1 MSIVLRELLTAV
13 NTKEVY
19 GNTNLN
25 VEKIEYHSS
34 KITGDD
40 LFVAIK
46 GYKTD
51 GHDFVCHAVKNGA
64 SCIVAE
70 KDFDFRV
77 QAKVLVKDSRL
88 ALAQLADKFY
98 GSPSRKLQVV
108 GITGTNG
115 KTTVSYL
122 LRSILETK
130 DEEIGLIG
138 TIAHYL
144 GKQRIPAQNTT
155 PESLDLQRMFDE
167 MLTSGI
173 RYVVMEVSSHSLA
186 LKRVESIDFDVA
198 IFTNLT
204 QDHLDFHQDMES
216 YRKTK
221 GRLFEMLDEKESKA
235 VINLDDSNWEYF
247 YNKAKASKITYSL
260 KNKKADVF
268 TEKVES
274 SLDGLKMCIFT
285 PKGEFDI
292 ETRLIGEQNVYNTLA
307 AVAGSLALQF
317 DLRSIARGLKDAERI
332 PGRLERIDLGQIF
345 SVLIDYAHTPDALEK
360 TLLTAKGFSSGKLIA
375 LFGCGGDRDKTKRSI
390 MGRLASRIADY
401 VIVTSDNPRS
411 ENQSLIIDDI
421 FKGITRKSNVQR
433 IEDRAQAIEK
443 ALGLAKPKD
452 IVVIAGKG
460 HEDYQV
466 IGTNRIHFS
475 DKEIVERILRQMGYG
490 TND

>member
-1 MSIVLRELLTAV
+1 
-13 NTKEVY
+13 
-19 GNTNLN
+19 
-25 VEKIEYHSS
+25 
-34 KITGDD
+34 
-40 LFVAIK
+40 
-46 GYKTD
+46 
-51 GHDFVCHAVKNGA
+51 
-64 SCIVAE
+64 
-70 KDFDFRV
+70 
-77 QAKVLVKDSRL
+77 
-88 ALAQLADKFY
+88 
-98 GSPSRKLQVV
+98 
-108 GITGTNG
+108 
-115 KTTVSYL
+115 
-122 LRSILETK
+122 
-130 DEEIGLIG
+130 
-138 TIAHYL
+138 
-144 GKQRIPAQNTT
+144 
-155 PESLDLQRMFDE
+155 
-167 MLTSGI
+167 
-173 RYVVMEVSSHSLA
+173 
-186 LKRVESIDFDVA
+186 
-198 IFTNLT
+198 
-204 QDHLDFHQDMES
+204 
-216 YRKTK
+216 
-221 GRLFEMLDEKESKA
+221 
-235 VINLDDSNWEYF
+235 LDDSNWEYF